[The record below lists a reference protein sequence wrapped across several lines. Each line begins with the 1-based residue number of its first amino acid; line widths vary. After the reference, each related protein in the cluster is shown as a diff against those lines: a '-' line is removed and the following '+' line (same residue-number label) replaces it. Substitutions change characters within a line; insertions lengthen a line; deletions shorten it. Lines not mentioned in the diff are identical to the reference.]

1 MQVMA
6 REVEQTQ
13 VGLQE
18 PVFPLLETSAMKTN
32 FDSRTCVF
40 AGLIPLAAAPV
51 LAQLV
56 DRNTA
61 TNALNEGIAKT
72 YTEEIGAGRGDIN
85 TPNSSLYII
94 NRDPFRA
101 AAANLNPAN
110 RSAA

>member
-1 MQVMA
+1 
-6 REVEQTQ
+6 
-13 VGLQE
+13 
-18 PVFPLLETSAMKTN
+18 MKTS

-40 AGLIPLAAAPV
+40 AGLILLAAAPV

-85 TPNSSLYII
+85 SNTDTTPT
-94 NRDPFRA
+94 
-101 AAANLNPAN
+101 
-110 RSAA
+110 